1 MGNDNGINTEKTGQE
16 AREALEQLGR
26 EFRERAD
33 GLRQEVVKQLLN
45 AADTIRKQ
53 VRENKVEGDAREQAD
68 RLAKGLDKAAKY
80 LNSRSVDQ
88 WGDEAVRV
96 VRKNPW
102 RALAV
107 VFVVGLIVGIFLRRD

>member
-1 MGNDNGINTEKTGQE
+1 MGNDNGNTTQE
-16 AREALEQLGR
+16 ARETLENLGR

-33 GLRQEVVKQLLN
+33 TVRQEVVKQLLN

-68 RLAKGLDKAAKY
+68 RFAKGLDRAAKY
-80 LNSRSVDQ
+80 LNSRSVDE
-88 WGDEAVRV
+88 WSEEAVKV

-102 RALAV
+102 RALAF
-107 VFVVGLIVGIFLRRD
+107 VFIFGLIIGIFLRRD